1 MNEVFARLVDDLT
14 ENEEIWKAYY
24 TDQATEMIDLPM
36 GYQGKLDSLQRMS
49 VLRCF
54 RPDRL
59 FLAARRY
66 VVDNLGEK
74 YAKFPIVN
82 YNQLFE
88 QSSPGAPVLFILSP
102 SDDPASEVYK
112 LADKLGLLGD
122 ESGTQGGRQNRV
134 RSIALG
140 QDQEEPARQLIQT
153 GANRG
158 HWFILQN
165 CHLLTSWLKELEK
178 LSEKV
183 TLRPNP
189 DFRLWFTSD
198 PTDRFPVGLLQ
209 RAHKVVNE
217 PPSGLQL
224 NMRQS
229 FSTITEEQFEEC
241 PHFAFQPLVYVLVF
255 FHAVVQERRKYGKL
269 EWNVSYDFNMSDFTV
284 SMKLVSTY
292 LTKEFDN
299 KDTIILWGSLPYLI
313 GEAMYGGRVTCDFDR
328 CILLTYLAEYTG
340 DF

>member
-49 VLRCF
+49 VLRYF
-54 RPDRL
+54 RPDLL

-82 YNQLFE
+82 YNQLLE
-88 QSSPGAPVLFILSP
+88 QLSPGAPVLFILSP

-224 NMRQS
+224 NMRQT